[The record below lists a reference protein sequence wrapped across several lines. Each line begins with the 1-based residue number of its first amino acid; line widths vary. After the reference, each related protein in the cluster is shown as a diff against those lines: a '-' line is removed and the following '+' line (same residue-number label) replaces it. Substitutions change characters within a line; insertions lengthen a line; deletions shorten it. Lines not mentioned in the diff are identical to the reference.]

1 MSPVTVVRGTSPI
14 VLAQPHSGTFVPAD
28 IGAKLTERGAMLADT
43 DWHIPRLYDGLVP
56 QATVVRAEFN
66 RYVIDAN
73 RPPDGASL
81 YPGQNTTGL
90 VPLVDFENRP
100 LWHEEP
106 DENEI
111 ARRREA
117 FHAPYHAA
125 LRAELDRV
133 RAAHGFAVLYDQ
145 RDPDPQRRY
154 KGFYW
159 EHGGTDTFV
168 EHEGRLIW
176 GQGEGDGM
184 WMSFSPDGIRWDNCV
199 ENPVIPL
206 GSDTTQ
212 SLVWD
217 ETIASYVAFGR
228 MGANGRRVAR
238 ATSRDA
244 VHFDE
249 PTMVFDTDQ
258 WDEEGTQFYGMPL
271 SLYEGMYLG
280 MVWVYRE
287 GVDGRIDT
295 SLACSRDGIDW
306 QRVGDRETFLGLGER
321 GSWEDGMVRISQH
334 FVVVDDEIYLY
345 YGGVEG
351 PHTGRKFAQVK
362 RTHAPAIGLAT
373 LRRDGFVSLEANDQP
388 GAMLTKP
395 IVVTGDH
402 LHVNAASHGHLIA
415 EVTDDTGAVLPGY
428 TSLPMVKDRTDAA
441 LRFDR
446 PLAALQGHTVRLR
459 FHLKRANLFSYW
471 FT

>member
-1 MSPVTVVRGTSPI
+1 MNHRHLFLDLRDITSMEHVHRRVYTPQRHPENPI
-14 VLAQPHSGTFVPAD
+14 LQGEND
-28 IGAKLTERGAMLADT
+28 WER
-43 DWHIPRLYDGLVP
+43 
-56 QATVVRAEFN
+56 F
-66 RYVIDAN
+66 
-73 RPPDGASL
+73 ASL
-81 YPGQNTTGL
+81 YGTVLRDPQNGTFKMWYLTGPQKDGFVQIRGRRAL
-90 VPLVDFENRP
+90 GNCTLLGYAESHDGVRWHKPVLNQVDVAGSTANNLIDVGRSNCE
-100 LWHEEP
+100 
-106 DENEI
+106 
-111 ARRREA
+111 
-117 FHAPYHAA
+117 
-125 LRAELDRV
+125 
-133 RAAHGFAVLYDQ
+133 GFAVLYDQ

-184 WMSFSPDGIRWDNCV
+184 WMSFSPDGIRWDNCA

-415 EVTDDTGAVLPGY
+415 EVTDDIGAVLPGY